1 MDKDKYFSDYDAF
14 TENEML
20 EITAQGITL
29 KNGMVID
36 FVECT
41 EVWARENSVEESKCV
56 GRRYCKSQYPLA
68 LCGARIRA
76 VGAISRTHLY
86 RAL

>member
-41 EVWARENSVEESKCV
+41 EV
-56 GRRYCKSQYPLA
+56 
-68 LCGARIRA
+68 
-76 VGAISRTHLY
+76 
-86 RAL
+86 